1 MASLDNVSPAH
12 NQSFL
17 FSQMPLLDLFFPGLG
32 PVTSPAWSLLTGGP
46 SIYSRALC
54 IVGLLLLF
62 GNKSAR
68 ATIVSTP
75 NRPTVSKIEVPYTDE
90 AYDMLIFWVCSQPF
104 AQSARTSLAKIDLKS
119 SAEPGSHAEK
129 KPLHYSPCN
138 GRSYFWHK
146 GRLFVFNR
154 QRTLGDFGG
163 TREEASLSYFGRNP
177 AVLRELF
184 NECRRFYLESVENKT
199 CVFEH
204 QLDRWKASRSM
215 AKREMSTV
223 IINRKLKEM
232 LLGDVTEF
240 LDPKTRA
247 WYSKRGLPYQRGYLL
262 HGPPGTGK
270 SSLCLSIAGHF
281 DLDVYVLTLSS
292 LNDHSLKTLFAEL
305 PQHCIVLLED
315 VDATA
320 VHRKPDG
327 SADPSQSVGPDGST
341 DKKVSLSTLLN
352 VLDGLASSQG
362 RLLIMTTNH
371 IERLDPALIRP
382 GRVDMKVELYLAD
395 EDMINQLFFFVY
407 NHPSKTNIRDDESGR
422 IIPQPGEG
430 AVDDCEL
437 LHLGQEFVAKVPK
450 LEFSPA
456 KILSFLLANK
466 HSPRHAIANVVAWM
480 EKLKEEKAKLTRIT
494 SWALDDNDGFG
505 DH

>member
-1 MASLDNVSPAH
+1 
-12 NQSFL
+12 
-17 FSQMPLLDLFFPGLG
+17 MPLLDLFFPGLG
-32 PVTSPAWSLLTGGP
+32 PATSSAWSLLTGGP
-46 SIYSRALC
+46 GIYSRALC
-54 IVGLLLLF
+54 ISGLLLLF
-62 GNKSAR
+62 GKYASDNLEKLVG
-68 ATIVSTP
+68 TYF
-75 NRPTVSKIEVPYTDE
+75 VSKIEVPYADE
-90 AYDMLIFWVCSQPF
+90 AYDMLISWVCSQPF
-104 AQSARTSLAKIDLKS
+104 ARSARTSLAKIDLKS
-119 SAEPGSHAEK
+119 SAETRSHAEK

-146 GRLFVFNR
+146 GCLFVFNR
-154 QRTLGDFGG
+154 QRTLGEFG
-163 TREEASLSYFGRNP
+163 TAREQASISYFGRNP
-177 AVLRELF
+177 AALRELLD
-184 NECRRFYLESVENKT
+184 ECRRHYLESVENKT

-204 QLDRWKASRSM
+204 QEDMWKASRSM

-223 IINRKLKEM
+223 IINRELKEM

-281 DLDVYVLTLSS
+281 DLDVYVLTLPS
-292 LNDHSLKTLFAEL
+292 LNDRLLKALFAEL

-320 VHRKPDG
+320 VHRKADG
-327 SADPSQSVGPDGST
+327 SADPNGST

-352 VLDGLASSQG
+352 VLDGLASSHG

-382 GRVDMKVELYLAD
+382 GRVDMKLELYLAD
-395 EDMINQLFFFVY
+395 EDMINQLFHFVY
-407 NHPSKTNIRDDESGR
+407 NHPSKTNTPDSEGILH
-422 IIPQPGEG
+422 QPGQEG
-430 AVDDCEL
+430 FVEDCEL

-456 KILSFLLANK
+456 EILSLLVANK

-480 EKLKEEKAKLTRIT
+480 EKLKDEKTKLTRIT
-494 SWALDDNDGFG
+494 SWALDDNDRFG